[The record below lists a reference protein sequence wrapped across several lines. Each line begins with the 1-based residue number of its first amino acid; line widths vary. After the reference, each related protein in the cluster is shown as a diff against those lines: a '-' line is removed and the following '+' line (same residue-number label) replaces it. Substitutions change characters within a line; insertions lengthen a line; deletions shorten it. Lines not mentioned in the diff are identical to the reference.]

1 MTGAPRVRGRSVLV
15 VDDSGYARLRARRY
29 LESLGVETVLE
40 AADGEEALALYS
52 SERPALV
59 LLDQIMR
66 GSEGLD
72 VARALSE
79 SDPEARIVMLTV
91 LSDPELL
98 VRARQAGVAAV
109 VAKDRLEDL
118 GPFVREAAGV

>member
-1 MTGAPRVRGRSVLV
+1 MTIAVRERGRSVLV

-52 SERPALV
+52 SAWPALV

-66 GSEGLD
+66 GAEGLD
-72 VARALSE
+72 VARSLCAA
-79 SDPEARIVMLTV
+79 DPEARIVMLTV
-91 LSDPELL
+91 LSDPELG

-109 VAKDRLEDL
+109 IAKDRLEDL
-118 GPFVREAAGV
+118 DPFVREATGV

>member
-1 MTGAPRVRGRSVLV
+1 MTGAARERGRSILV

-40 AADGEEALALYS
+40 AADGEEALSLYFS
-52 SERPALV
+52 AWPALV

-66 GSEGLD
+66 GTEGLD

-79 SDPEARIVMLTV
+79 ADPEARIVMLTV
-91 LSDPELL
+91 LSDPGLA

-109 VAKDRLEDL
+109 IAKDRLEDL
-118 GPFVREAAGV
+118 APFVREVADA